1 MQWKTLLVALII
13 VIVVVLALA
22 SFFFVFH
29 PKAPSQPTIQPAVN
43 TTQPQPAQNVA
54 QPKTKPPTIIATI
67 EASQG
72 GRVQAN
78 GTETATWN
86 SSRPF
91 TLLVEAVPER
101 CMALDYW
108 LVNDT
113 ILKGRRLNLTIA
125 GNTTI
130 EAFFTKPQYT
140 LTIKANITGARAI
153 VNGYSYD
160 LPVELPFPACSHVVV
175 ETGIH
180 VKAEALNN
188 TISINVVRD
197 TTITL
202 YYRQLPPRWYQV
214 PIVTNGTAMPVTMYA
229 TPLVRNNG
237 TIEATSDGWIHLKGT
252 LMFLQVYVPWNLTH
266 VTVEVRNATQKV
278 QVLRYC
284 DWGMVPYAYGDM
296 LSNDR
301 PKIYFNRCRCTF
313 PYRLETSQCSIRF
326 IGGRYPDDEPGMVAI
341 SVIGEAW
348 VRIQASP

>member
-43 TTQPQPAQNVA
+43 TTQPQPAQNVTQP
-54 QPKTKPPTIIATI
+54 QPKQPTIIVTI

-78 GTETATWN
+78 GTEIAAWN

-91 TLLVEAVPER
+91 VLVLEAVPER

-140 LTIKANITGARAI
+140 LTIKANVTGARAI
-153 VNGYSYD
+153 VNGHPYD

-175 ETGIH
+175 EPGIH

-188 TISINVVRD
+188 TISMDVTRD
-197 TTITL
+197 TAITL
-202 YYRQLPPRWYQV
+202 YYR
-214 PIVTNGTAMPVTMYA
+214 
-229 TPLVRNNG
+229 
-237 TIEATSDGWIHLKGT
+237 
-252 LMFLQVYVPWNLTH
+252 
-266 VTVEVRNATQKV
+266 
-278 QVLRYC
+278 
-284 DWGMVPYAYGDM
+284 
-296 LSNDR
+296 
-301 PKIYFNRCRCTF
+301 
-313 PYRLETSQCSIRF
+313 
-326 IGGRYPDDEPGMVAI
+326 
-341 SVIGEAW
+341 
-348 VRIQASP
+348 